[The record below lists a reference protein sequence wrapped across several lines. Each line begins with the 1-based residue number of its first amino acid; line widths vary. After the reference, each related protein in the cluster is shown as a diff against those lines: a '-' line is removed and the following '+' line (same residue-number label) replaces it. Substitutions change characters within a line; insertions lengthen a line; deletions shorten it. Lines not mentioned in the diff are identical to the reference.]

1 MTLSYQPK
9 SAVSPAE
16 IARYLDVAVDA
27 SSLAGL
33 AILPHFRVGLEA
45 ENKAGQGGYDP
56 VTAADRLAETIIR
69 ERIRSE
75 CPGHGLFGEE
85 HGHEPGNGLT
95 WVIDP
100 IDGTRGFMTGM
111 LHWGTLIALFDGEEP
126 VLGVVHQPFTGE
138 FFIGTNDRAEYRR
151 AGLARP
157 LVVRACATLDE
168 AVLAA
173 TGPQYFAD
181 GPERCAFDALAAT
194 VRLTRFGGDCYHYC
208 MLAMGQLDLAVEA
221 GLKPYDI
228 QALMP
233 IVRGAGGVVSTWSGE
248 DASLGGR
255 IVAAGDSRVHRA
267 AMRLL
272 EDALSR

>member
-1 MTLSYQPK
+1 MTLSYQPR
-9 SAVSPAE
+9 SVVSQAE
-16 IARYLDVAVDA
+16 ISRYLDVAIEA
-27 SSLAGL
+27 SSIAGR
-33 AILPHFRVGLEA
+33 AVLPHFRVGVEA
-45 ENKAGQGGYDP
+45 ENKAGAGDYDP

-69 ERIRSE
+69 EEVRAK

-111 LHWGTLIALFDGEEP
+111 LHWGILIALFDGEAP

-138 FFIGTNDRAEYRR
+138 YFIGTNDRAEYRR
-151 AGLARP
+151 SGVSRP
-157 LVVRACATLDE
+157 LVVRPCAGLDE

-173 TGPQYFAD
+173 TGPQYFTD
-181 GPERCAFDALAAT
+181 GAERSAFETLAAT

-221 GLKPYDI
+221 GLKPYDV

-233 IVRGAGGVVSTWSGE
+233 IVRGAGGVISTWSGG